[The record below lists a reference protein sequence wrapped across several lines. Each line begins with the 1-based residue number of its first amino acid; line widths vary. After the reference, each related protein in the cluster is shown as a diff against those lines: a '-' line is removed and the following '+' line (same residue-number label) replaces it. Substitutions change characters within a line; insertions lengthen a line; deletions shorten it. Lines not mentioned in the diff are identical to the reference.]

1 MRRIVTVEEQTAGM
15 KQHKTGFMFAL
26 LRDREIRRANAR
38 NWRRND
44 IDKFIRRRISVLC
57 HVSFVALRQRC
68 VKNGTCP
75 CCTHTSY
82 ILIILYRSTDFVI
95 TLPLRTP
102 SLLFPFKFLLFAKK
116 VHRFERECIH
126 LPVNLHQ
133 LLTFF
138 WLRNTIV
145 HKKMKVN
152 EGTNH
157 PIVLEFIVNT
167 LIFDSLNWTSFWL
180 WSLFHQWQVDSV
192 GRRRNRSLCR
202 IVLPALWFP
211 RPSVCLRIKLEDQLW
226 LTSVG
231 ADLSPLAASLTG
243 TDCRSAFVPS
253 PGDSDGFLDKKNTT
267 REKTR
272 KFLIFR
278 PDRVSKHDHFK
289 RI

>member
-102 SLLFPFKFLLFAKK
+102 SLLFPFKF
-116 VHRFERECIH
+116 CY
-126 LPVNLHQ
+126 LP
-133 LLTFF
+133 
-138 WLRNTIV
+138 R
-145 HKKMKVN
+145 KC
-152 EGTNH
+152 
-157 PIVLEFIVNT
+157 IVLN
-167 LIFDSLNWTSFWL
+167 
-180 WSLFHQWQVDSV
+180 
-192 GRRRNRSLCR
+192 G
-202 IVLPALWFP
+202 
-211 RPSVCLRIKLEDQLW
+211 
-226 LTSVG
+226 
-231 ADLSPLAASLTG
+231 
-243 TDCRSAFVPS
+243 SAFT
-253 PGDSDGFLDKKNTT
+253 FLSTYTNS
-267 REKTR
+267 
-272 KFLIFR
+272 L
-278 PDRVSKHDHFK
+278 HFFDYVTQLYI
-289 RI
+289 RR